1 MNVKRVLIGVLVAA
15 VCAVVIVTVAHHE
28 PKKPAQQSLD
38 AVFADHQAGSTQR
51 AAAAG
56 VPASPRP
63 TDTEMHTHVAV
74 RILAQDGGLY
84 QPPLGLGISDRG
96 VQLSIHTHDQTGVAH
111 MHQPAGSKPF
121 TVGQLMAV
129 WGVPV
134 SDGALAGHPAR
145 LWVNGKQTPLTAVMA
160 LNDRDDLVIA
170 LDQPDL
176 REDPLPAFDWDTI
189 PLAD

>member
-15 VCAVVIVTVAHHE
+15 VCAVVIVAVAHQE
-28 PKKPAQQSLD
+28 PKPAAQQSLD

-56 VPASPRP
+56 VPASPQP
-63 TDTEMHTHVAV
+63 SDTEVHTHAAV
-74 RILAQDGGLY
+74 RILAQDGAMY

-96 VQLSIHTHDQTGVAH
+96 AQLSIHTHDQTGVAH
-111 MHQPAGSKPF
+111 MHQPAGSPPF
-121 TVGQLMAV
+121 TLGQLMAV
-129 WGVPV
+129 WGVAIN
-134 SDGALAGHPAR
+134 DGALAGHPAR
-145 LWVNGKQTPLTAVMA
+145 LWVNGKQMPLTAKVA

-176 REDPLPAFDWDTI
+176 RKDPLPAFDWDAI